1 MAVLDIDLE
10 LVSSVADSV
19 GESVEQF
26 VTGAVEERCN
36 WCLEKDARELLA
48 RILQRLMSQM
58 SPPDSEALATAY
70 LDGWDADALLKH
82 LK

>member
-36 WCLEKDARELLA
+36 WCLEKDAREMLA

-58 SPPDSEALATAY
+58 SPHDYESLATAY
-70 LDGWDADALLKH
+70 LDGCDDDELLKH